1 MKLKGHLIM
10 SLLRILTPE
19 EISKLTTSHSGQKK
33 VPLSILLCADRDGN
47 NYKDVIEDQRVKA
60 EAKTEE
66 ESQEKSGAKILKL
79 GEAQETEVVKELAP
93 KEKFTFQSG
102 PRVERLMNEYSKV
115 FEKMNKSIFGQ
126 KRFPKK
132 KGSHNTKQAST
143 LIIEEKKKLYDS
155 YSKIK
160 KMEVLSLYKDTSSID
175 IENQKRNKDDIGH
188 NTSIGVLINKKQA

>member
-47 NYKDVIEDQRVKA
+47 NYKDIIEDQKAKAKA
-60 EAKTEE
+60 ESEGETEG
-66 ESQEKSGAKILKL
+66 KGGAKILKF
-79 GEAQETEVVKELAP
+79 GDSEEVAAVEETSP
-93 KEKFTFQSG
+93 KESFTFQSG